1 MLAFHSHFERI
12 EDPRLSRRRLHSL
25 RDILFLSVCATIA
38 GADGPS
44 DIEAFG
50 KEKLDWLRRFI
61 PLPNGIPSHDTIG
74 RVFSLIQP
82 TPFQEAFLGWI
93 QTFFPE
99 SAKQAPA
106 DLIPIDGKTLRGSRQ
121 LDQNPLHLVSAWSA
135 KNRITLGQVA
145 VDEKSNEITAIP
157 RLLEVLELRGAIVS
171 IDAMGCQKA
180 IAQQIVL
187 GEGDYVLALKDNQP
201 TLAAAVEEY
210 FQEREEEDFS
220 GKPGRSH
227 QTNEP
232 SRGRKER
239 RDYTIVPVPESMA
252 SFQKEW
258 AGLNSLGR
266 VVAQTER
273 DGKLLFETRYY
284 ISSLPVKV
292 KLFAES
298 VRSHWRIEN
307 SLHWI
312 LDMTFQEDASRIH
325 KGNAAENSGFLRK
338 FVISLLNQDTSKN
351 SMRCKRKRAVW
362 STLFLEKLLFSN
374 GF

>member
-1 MLAFHSHFERI
+1 M
-12 EDPRLSRRRLHSL
+12 
-25 RDILFLSVCATIA
+25 
-38 GADGPS
+38 
-44 DIEAFG
+44 
-50 KEKLDWLRRFI
+50 
-61 PLPNGIPSHDTIG
+61 
-74 RVFSLIQP
+74 
-82 TPFQEAFLGWI
+82 
-93 QTFFPE
+93 
-99 SAKQAPA
+99 
-106 DLIPIDGKTLRGSRQ
+106 
-121 LDQNPLHLVSAWSA
+121 
-135 KNRITLGQVA
+135 
-145 VDEKSNEITAIP
+145 
-157 RLLEVLELRGAIVS
+157 
-171 IDAMGCQKA
+171 
-180 IAQQIVL
+180 
-187 GEGDYVLALKDNQP
+187 ALKDNQP

-325 KGNAAENSGFLRK
+325 KGNAAENFGFLRK

-351 SMRCKRKRAVW
+351 SMRCKRKRAAW